1 MTRLMTLFF
10 RLMLDRRVPWK
21 LKLLPLLAI
30 GYAILPWDFLPDLIP
45 IVGWIDD
52 IAILIVATLIFL
64 RLGSSSTAF
73 SSAHKPGKEH
83 VNKPKGDVVDGVYR
97 VIEDENDTKK

>member
-1 MTRLMTLFF
+1 MTRLVTLFL

-30 GYAILPWDFLPDLIP
+30 GYDILAWDFLPDLIP
-45 IVGWIDD
+45 FIGWIDD

-64 RLGSSSTAF
+64 GLGSSSTAF
-73 SSAHKPGKEH
+73 SSAQNPTRKNKE
-83 VNKPKGDVVDGVYR
+83 KQKGQVFDGEYR
-97 VIEDENDTKK
+97 VIDDDDKA

>member
-1 MTRLMTLFF
+1 MTRLVTLFL

-45 IVGWIDD
+45 FIGWIDD

-64 RLGSSSTAF
+64 GLGSSSTAF
-73 SSAHKPGKEH
+73 SSAQNTDGK
-83 VNKPKGDVVDGVYR
+83 NKEKQKGQVFDGEYR
-97 VIEDENDTKK
+97 VIDDDDKA

>member
-1 MTRLMTLFF
+1 MTRLVTLFL

-45 IVGWIDD
+45 FIGWIDD

-64 RLGSSSTAF
+64 GLGSSSTAF
-73 SSAHKPGKEH
+73 SSAQNPDGKNKE
-83 VNKPKGDVVDGVYR
+83 KPKGQVFDGEYR
-97 VIEDENDTKK
+97 VIDDDDKA

>member
-1 MTRLMTLFF
+1 MTRLVTLFL

-45 IVGWIDD
+45 FIGWIDD
-52 IAILIVATLIFL
+52 IAIFIVATLIFL
-64 RLGSSSTAF
+64 GLGSSSTAF
-73 SSAHKPGKEH
+73 SSAQNPTGKNKE
-83 VNKPKGDVVDGVYR
+83 KPKGQVFDGEYR
-97 VIEDENDTKK
+97 VIDDDDKA

>member
-1 MTRLMTLFF
+1 MTRLVTLFL

-45 IVGWIDD
+45 FIGWIDD

-64 RLGSSSTAF
+64 GLGSSATAF
-73 SSAHKPGKEH
+73 SSAQNPDGK
-83 VNKPKGDVVDGVYR
+83 NKEKQKGQVFDGEYR
-97 VIEDENDTKK
+97 VIDDDKA

>member
-1 MTRLMTLFF
+1 MTRLVTLFL

-45 IVGWIDD
+45 FIGWIDD

-64 RLGSSSTAF
+64 ALGSSSTAF
-73 SSAHKPGKEH
+73 SSAQNPTGKNKE
-83 VNKPKGDVVDGVYR
+83 KPKGQVFDGEYR
-97 VIEDENDTKK
+97 VIDDDKA

>member
-73 SSAHKPGKEH
+73 SSAHKPGQEH
-83 VNKPKGDVVDGVYR
+83 VNKPKGEVVDGVYR
-97 VIEDENDTKK
+97 VIDDENNPEK